1 MRSTPTGRLM
11 WLLAIAL
18 VAFVAACGRA
28 IVIVPA
34 PDRSY
39 TERDTL
45 YGYIRD
51 DRVVVS
57 FRFDSVL
64 RVDTVTKLDT
74 LWRGGTRTIVR
85 VDTVR
90 VPTPVQAPA
99 ASPTGTRVPPRPTGT
114 TQVPLPDP
122 VMAPAPSPRVD
133 TVYITRRDTI
143 RITRRDTVVVTR
155 RDTIRLAGRDTVF
168 RTDTIVRRDT
178 IRIAGRRTLFV
189 PPGQYP
195 PAGLCRVWVHD
206 LPPGRQAN
214 AAPCNAL
221 GNIPAGA
228 FILFGGDA
236 WDADYDWVLEA
247 QRSRVPPEIVALARR
262 RRP

>member
-1 MRSTPTGRLM
+1 VNSNRGVRLL
-11 WLLAIAL
+11 WLGAFAAL
-18 VAFVAACGRA
+18 AFVGGCRRA

-34 PDRSY
+34 PSRSF

-45 YGYIRD
+45 YGYLRD
-51 DRVVVS
+51 NRVVVS

-64 RVDTVTKLDT
+64 RVDTITRLDT

-90 VPTPVQAPA
+90 VPTPVQSPSP
-99 ASPTGTRVPPRPTGT
+99 SPTGTRLPPRPTGT
-114 TQVPLPDP
+114 QPVPLPDP

-133 TVYITRRDTI
+133 TVYL
-143 RITRRDTVVVTR
+143 TRRDTVIVTR
-155 RDTIRLAGRDTVF
+155 RDTIRV
-168 RTDTIVRRDT
+168 
-178 IRIAGRRTLFV
+178 AGRRTLFV
-189 PPGQYP
+189 PPGHYP
-195 PAGLCRVWVHD
+195 PAGQCRVWIHD

-214 AAPCNAL
+214 PAPCNAL
-221 GNIPAGA
+221 GNIPSGA

-247 QRSRVPPEIVALARR
+247 QRATVPPEIVALSRR